1 MAEPV
6 TPPAAASRRLLN
18 ATAVMAS
25 GTMISRVL
33 GFLRAGLLVIVLGS
47 ASPQADAF
55 SLATLVPNSLYML
68 FAGGAL
74 NTVLVPQIVR
84 HTHHDDD
91 GGQAFINRIITAF
104 VLLLAAVTVL
114 ATIFTPQV
122 MSLWSSSEWR
132 AESMAP
138 LWRQLVFMATL
149 TMPQLFFFGVF
160 FLLGQV
166 LNARDKFG
174 PMMWAPIL
182 NNVVAIAVLGLYL
195 SLWGTSTDPTQ
206 PFSDQQ
212 VLLLGIG
219 STLGIV
225 LQTAALIPSLRAT
238 GLKIRP
244 RFDLR
249 GQGLGETF
257 HLAKW
262 MLGYVLLTTV
272 GQVVVTNLVS
282 AATAQRAV
290 PGAGLTAYN
299 TAYLVWI
306 LPHSLLTVALAT
318 AMLPSASRLAA
329 AHDLRGVAAETVR
342 TMRLALTFLVPAS
355 VAFLVLG
362 LPFMRIAFGHGAN
375 AETWQFLGWTLMAF
389 ALGLVPYTI
398 QYVYLR
404 GFYALEDTRTPFL
417 LQGAITA
424 VNIVAALVLANV
436 SGDPATVAPRLALAY
451 ALSYLVGAWLTHVTL
466 AKRLTTLS
474 AAPLV
479 RLLTQLFLAV
489 LPGAVVAGA
498 VSWWTREA
506 SLPVTLA
513 GFAGSV
519 VVAGSAFFGMAR
531 LMHIP
536 EA

>member
-195 SLWGTSTDPTQ
+195 SCGVPAPTPRSRSATSRC
-206 PFSDQQ
+206 SC
-212 VLLLGIG
+212 
-219 STLGIV
+219 
-225 LQTAALIPSLRAT
+225 
-238 GLKIRP
+238 
-244 RFDLR
+244 
-249 GQGLGETF
+249 
-257 HLAKW
+257 
-262 MLGYVLLTTV
+262 
-272 GQVVVTNLVS
+272 
-282 AATAQRAV
+282 
-290 PGAGLTAYN
+290 
-299 TAYLVWI
+299 
-306 LPHSLLTVALAT
+306 
-318 AMLPSASRLAA
+318 SASAR
-329 AHDLRGVAAETVR
+329 RSGSCCR
-342 TMRLALTFLVPAS
+342 PPRSFPAC
-355 VAFLVLG
+355 A
-362 LPFMRIAFGHGAN
+362 P
-375 AETWQFLGWTLMAF
+375 
-389 ALGLVPYTI
+389 
-398 QYVYLR
+398 
-404 GFYALEDTRTPFL
+404 
-417 LQGAITA
+417 
-424 VNIVAALVLANV
+424 
-436 SGDPATVAPRLALAY
+436 PA
-451 ALSYLVGAWLTHVTL
+451 
-466 AKRLTTLS
+466 
-474 AAPLV
+474 
-479 RLLTQLFLAV
+479 
-489 LPGAVVAGA
+489 
-498 VSWWTREA
+498 
-506 SLPVTLA
+506 
-513 GFAGSV
+513 
-519 VVAGSAFFGMAR
+519 
-531 LMHIP
+531 
-536 EA
+536 